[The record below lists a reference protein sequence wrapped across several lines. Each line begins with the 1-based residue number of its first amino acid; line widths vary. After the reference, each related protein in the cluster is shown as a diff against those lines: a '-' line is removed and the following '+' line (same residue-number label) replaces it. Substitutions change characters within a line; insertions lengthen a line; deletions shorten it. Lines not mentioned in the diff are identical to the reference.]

1 MYPSTEDQ
9 REFLERLSNI
19 DFGPVA
25 FKLIHAEDQTPW
37 SLERATTAIELYR
50 RFLFLNYLYP
60 DRTIVPSREIAQVWH
75 THILDTAKYREDCD
89 ALFGRFMDH
98 WPYLGV
104 RDEADRQALHNAFD
118 ETQQLFEKH
127 FGNLVAA

>member
-9 REFLERLSNI
+9 RKFLKRLSEI

-25 FKLIHAEDQTPW
+25 FKLIHADDQKPW
-37 SLERATTAIELYR
+37 TLERATSAIQLYR

-60 DRTIVPSREIAQVWH
+60 DQTIVPSREIDQVWH

-104 RDEADRQALHNAFD
+104 RDEADRQALDDAFD
-118 ETQQLFEKH
+118 ETQKLFAKH
-127 FGNLVAA
+127 FGGLVSA